1 MEDQQQAAPH
11 LVAGEIQDLFLDNPD
26 VEAFLTELTRH
37 SAAMFSTADADVFCG
52 VTLLRHRTAATVA
65 SSGERALLL
74 DELQYQFAEGPCLLS
89 ARKGVQVHVPDLAA
103 DDTWPDYKEVAL
115 AQGIRSILALPI
127 PLPDDSAKA
136 SMNLYSERTAGFD
149 QATVQRATDYVQQAA
164 KGLSLAVMIAQHSQ
178 TAANL
183 RAAMASRTVIDV
195 ATGIIIAQ
203 NRCTQA
209 EAVELIKR
217 ASSNRNVKLREVA
230 EAIVKA
236 AGGGNVETHFK

>member
-11 LVAGEIQDLFLDNPD
+11 LVAGEIQDLLLDNPD

-37 SAAMFSTADADVFCG
+37 SAAMFSTADAEVFCG
-52 VTLLRHRTAATVA
+52 VTLLRHRSAATVA
-65 SSGERALLL
+65 SSGERALRL

-89 ARKGVQVHVPDLAA
+89 AKEGVQVHIPDLAA
-103 DDTWPDYKEVAL
+103 DDTWPDYQAVAL

>member
-1 MEDQQQAAPH
+1 
-11 LVAGEIQDLFLDNPD
+11 
-26 VEAFLTELTRH
+26 
-37 SAAMFSTADADVFCG
+37 
-52 VTLLRHRTAATVA
+52 
-65 SSGERALLL
+65 
-74 DELQYQFAEGPCLLS
+74 
-89 ARKGVQVHVPDLAA
+89 
-103 DDTWPDYKEVAL
+103 
-115 AQGIRSILALPI
+115 
-127 PLPDDSAKA
+127 
-136 SMNLYSERTAGFD
+136 MNLYSERTAGFD
-149 QATVQRATDYVQQAA
+149 QATVQVATDYLQQAA
-164 KGLSLAVMIAQHSQ
+164 MGLSLAVMIAQHSQ